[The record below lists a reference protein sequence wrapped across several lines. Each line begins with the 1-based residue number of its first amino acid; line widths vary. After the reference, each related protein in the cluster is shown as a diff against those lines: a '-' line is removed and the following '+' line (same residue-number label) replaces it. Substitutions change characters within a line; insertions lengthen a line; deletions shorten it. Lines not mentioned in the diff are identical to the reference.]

1 MSEPIPR
8 DHDPQGVRHTRTIR
22 MRLTLIYGSV
32 FTIMGAVALV
42 LGFLLVH
49 HNITAHAQSLQRTEV
64 TLTKQ
69 FRHTENRIYR
79 EFKLL
84 TEKDHGH
91 MTPKEHREYTSAR
104 KSLIDALAKAAYSD
118 ASNNTLR
125 KLLKELIAALFVM
138 ILIAVVTGW
147 IVAGRAL
154 EPLREITSAARRVS
168 GENLGERIGL
178 TGPSDELKELADTF
192 DAMLER
198 LDQTFASQRHFVAN
212 ASHEL
217 RTPLAIMR
225 TEIDVTLAD
234 PDASIEDLREMGEA
248 VRETIDRGEALVSAL
263 LQLARSEAI
272 TGHEEL
278 VDMAEMAGDVIT
290 DLHHRAE
297 AADVRIVADL
307 RPAVAFGESALLE
320 RVLTNL
326 IDNGIR
332 HNHEGGS
339 MWVTTRTRKREPM
352 IEIDVKSDGA
362 ELDPQQV
369 PALTEPFRRVSR
381 TTGGFGLGLSIVKSV
396 AAAHGGTIEL
406 EARPEGG
413 LEVKVEL
420 PSAAYFQPTAFSRA
434 RKA

>member
-1 MSEPIPR
+1 MAKSPPR
-8 DHDPQGVRHTRTIR
+8 ERDPEGLRHTRTIR

-32 FTIMGAVALV
+32 FLIVGVVALG
-42 LGFLLVH
+42 LGYLLIR
-49 HNITAHAQSLQRTEV
+49 HNVIAHTQSIKETEEKFRSI
-64 TLTKQ
+64 LRMD
-69 FRHTENRIYR
+69 FRHHH
-79 EFKLL
+79 
-84 TEKDHGH
+84 HGH
-91 MTPKEHREYTSAR
+91 PAARGPKQHGEPYITKVA
-104 KSLIDALAKAAYSD
+104 ATLAGISYHNAA
-118 ASNNTLR
+118 NNTLH
-125 KLLKELIAALFVM
+125 KLLRELIAALFAM
-138 ILIAVVTGW
+138 ILVSVVTGW

-154 EPLREITSAARRVS
+154 EPLREITAAARRVS
-168 GENLGERIGL
+168 GENLGERIDL
-178 TGPSDELKELADTF
+178 QGPNDELKELADTF

-234 PDASIEDLREMGEA
+234 PDSTAEDLRQMGEA

-297 AADVRIVADL
+297 AANVKIITDL

-352 IEIDVKSDGA
+352 IEIAVKSDGA
-362 ELDPQQV
+362 ELDSEQV
-369 PALTEPFRRVSR
+369 PALTEPFRRISR
-381 TTGGFGLGLSIVKSV
+381 TAGGFGLGLSIVKSV

-420 PSAAYFQPTAFSRA
+420 PSAAHFQPTAFSRA
-434 RKA
+434 RKSLN